1 MLPTLDARLAAA
13 AELVRPG
20 EPVADIGCDHG
31 KLTAVLAAS
40 GKYPKVIGAD
50 LRPGPLAKAEQTLE
64 HAGCKDRA
72 ELRLGDGLS
81 VLTENE
87 VGSIVLAGVSAQTT
101 WEILEKAPWVFTVG
115 GPRIIMIPATRHD
128 ALRRWLW
135 EHGFSFAA
143 DRPVQAAGR
152 WYAVMAAEY
161 TGRVYAP
168 TFAECLFGSTGE
180 WPEGKGYADWQKAK
194 LPRMRLGVPDGSA
207 LAQEIDS
214 LLAGVQLSQRESLW
228 QNDERCMECQGLSPW
243 ERWHCVSN
251 DGEGEDGEDMI
262 TVNQVYEAMQ
272 AIAPL
277 ELAEHWDNP
286 GLLVDCGGQMHRV
299 LAALDITPEVVAEAA
314 AKQCEMIVSHHPV
327 IFDPL
332 KKIGPQDVPFQ
343 LVQAGISAI
352 CMHTNLDAAEGGVN
366 EVLAGIFDMKNME
379 TFAEGCGRVGAI
391 EEIAVPELAR
401 KAQQELAARCNQP
414 KNGPAVQVKFVD
426 AGKPVKRLAVISGA
440 GGSLFADAIAM
451 GADCLLTGEAN
462 HHHAIDA
469 KRLGLS
475 LIAAGHYATEFPVT
489 AAVAAKLRA
498 ALPELDVLV
507 STENRD
513 PYTYL

>member
-1 MLPTLDARLAAA
+1 
-13 AELVRPG
+13 
-20 EPVADIGCDHG
+20 
-31 KLTAVLAAS
+31 
-40 GKYPKVIGAD
+40 
-50 LRPGPLAKAEQTLE
+50 
-64 HAGCKDRA
+64 
-72 ELRLGDGLS
+72 
-81 VLTENE
+81 
-87 VGSIVLAGVSAQTT
+87 
-101 WEILEKAPWVFTVG
+101 
-115 GPRIIMIPATRHD
+115 
-128 ALRRWLW
+128 
-135 EHGFSFAA
+135 
-143 DRPVQAAGR
+143 
-152 WYAVMAAEY
+152 
-161 TGRVYAP
+161 
-168 TFAECLFGSTGE
+168 
-180 WPEGKGYADWQKAK
+180 
-194 LPRMRLGVPDGSA
+194 
-207 LAQEIDS
+207 
-214 LLAGVQLSQRESLW
+214 
-228 QNDERCMECQGLSPW
+228 
-243 ERWHCVSN
+243 
-251 DGEGEDGEDMI
+251 MI
-262 TVNQVYEAMQ
+262 TVRQVYEAMQ

-277 ELAEHWDNP
+277 ELAESWDNP
-286 GLLVDCGGQMHRV
+286 GLLVDCGGAVHRV
-299 LAALDITPEVVAEAA
+299 LTALDITPEVVEEAA

-498 ALPELDVLV
+498 ALPELEVLV

-513 PYTYL
+513 PYTYLRGKAAAISCSDFPTEMKIAVAAPSVKE